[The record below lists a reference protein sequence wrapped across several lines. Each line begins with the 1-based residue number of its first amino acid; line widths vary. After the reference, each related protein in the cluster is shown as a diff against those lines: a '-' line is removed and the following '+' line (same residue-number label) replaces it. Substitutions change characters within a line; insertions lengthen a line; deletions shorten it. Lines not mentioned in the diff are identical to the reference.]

1 MSAADAGTGLKS
13 DGGAGPGRPG
23 PALAGHRSHE
33 GLDDAQGAQAR
44 ASPAGFT
51 K

>member
-23 PALAGHRSHE
+23 PAPVGRGLHE
-33 GLDDAQGAQAR
+33 GLDDA
-44 ASPAGFT
+44 
-51 K
+51 